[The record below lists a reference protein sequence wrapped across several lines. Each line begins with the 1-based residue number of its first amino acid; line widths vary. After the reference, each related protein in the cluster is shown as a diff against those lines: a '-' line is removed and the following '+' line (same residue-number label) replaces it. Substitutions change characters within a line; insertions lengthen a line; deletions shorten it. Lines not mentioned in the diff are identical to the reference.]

1 MIKLFNSGLSP
12 FAARVRMALYFKNI
26 DWEDISPP
34 GGLKSEEYLSIN
46 PAGRIPVLELDDGY
60 QLPESEVI
68 VEYLEDQYP
77 EPTLRPKD
85 AEQGARARV
94 LARISDFHVAEHMRP
109 LFGQL
114 SAKDKDQAII
124 KASFANIDDGLRYLE
139 AQLQPGPWALGAD
152 MSTADCALVPV
163 LFFVEMLGGVY
174 GVSGIFDAHEKVSTY
189 WAAAKAQPLSV
200 KILDEIQKGL
210 AEYMASQK

>member
-1 MIKLFNSGLSP
+1 MIKLYNSALSP
-12 FAARVRMALYFKNI
+12 FAARVRMALYFKGI
-26 DWEDISPP
+26 DWEDVSPP

-46 PAGRIPVLELDDGY
+46 PAGRIPVLEMESGY

-68 VEYLEDQYP
+68 MEYLEDAYP
-77 EPTLRPKD
+77 GPTLRPQD
-85 AEQGARARV
+85 PELRARARV

-114 SAKDKDQAII
+114 SAKDKDQAVI

-139 AQLQPGPWALGAD
+139 AQLRPGPWAVGAD
-152 MSTADCALVPV
+152 ISTADCALVPV

-174 GVSGIFDAHEKVSTY
+174 GVANIFGAHDKVSTY

-210 AEYMASQK
+210 AEYMASQQ

>member
-1 MIKLFNSGLSP
+1 MIKLYNAALSP
-12 FAARVRMALYFKNI
+12 FAARVRMALYFKGI

-34 GGLKSEEYLSIN
+34 GGLKSEEYLDIN
-46 PAGRIPVLELDDGY
+46 PAGRIPVLALDNGY

-68 VEYLEDQYP
+68 VEYLEDLQP
-77 EPTLRPKD
+77 EPSLRPKD

-94 LARISDFHVAEHMRP
+94 LARICDFHVAEHMRP

-124 KASFANIDDGLRYLE
+124 KASFANIDDGLRYIE

-152 MSTADCALVPV
+152 MSTADCALVPI
-163 LFFVEMLGGVY
+163 LFFVEMLGGVF
-174 GVSGIFDAHEKVSTY
+174 GVANVFDAHDKVSAY
-189 WAAAKAQPLSV
+189 WATAKSQPLSV
-200 KILDEIQKGL
+200 KVLDEIQKGL